1 MSLRYPSD
9 SKCDELSVK
18 DIISKY
24 CTHPSIEKV
33 KEDFSLQKEFVLP
46 PASISKIKKLLN
58 L

>member
-24 CTHPSIEKV
+24 FTHPSIEKV